1 MAKVGQHILRSYGN
15 PSGWTISSFS
25 ERVQYSKKWIM
36 VMVEALKLVLMLAK
50 SKTEKRRGR
59 ERVGSKDR

>member
-1 MAKVGQHILRSYGN
+1 
-15 PSGWTISSFS
+15 
-25 ERVQYSKKWIM
+25 M